1 MTALQLT
8 LAAGDYDITRPLL
21 DGSVSPQGVDLVTM
35 TYPSPQRHWRML
47 VHQEFDIAEMSLG
60 SYVALRSRGQDD
72 IVAIPVFP
80 HRRFRHGYA
89 FVSAA
94 RHDITSAA
102 GFAGHSVGVRSWQTT
117 AGVWLRGILAE
128 HHGLPLE
135 SVSWLSQDGEDV
147 PLDLPAGLSLEAVP
161 EGQSVVDMCVNG
173 QAAGLIYPEIPAPV
187 AAGEPTIRRLFPDPK
202 TAEQEYFRQTGIFPT
217 MHVVAIRTELTERY
231 PWLPR
236 NVMEAFDEAKRRAML
251 RLRDPRT
258 VSLAWLR
265 ALQEEESKLL
275 GADPWAYGLTDRNR
289 HVLQTFL
296 GYAAEQGV
304 AAKRLAADELFHPA
318 TTERPPAY
326 V

>member
-1 MTALQLT
+1 MTRLKLT
-8 LAAGDYDITRPLL
+8 LAAGDYDLTRPLL
-21 DGSVSPQGVDLVTM
+21 DGAVSPQGVDLVTM

-72 IVAIPVFP
+72 IIAVPVFP

-94 RHDITSAA
+94 RDEIASASD
-102 GFAGHSVGVRSWQTT
+102 FAGEQIGVRSWQTT

-135 SVSWLSQDGEDV
+135 SVRWLSQDGEDV
-147 PLDLPAGLSLEAVP
+147 PLDLPGGLSLETVP
-161 EGQSVVDMCVNG
+161 EGRSVVDMCVSG
-173 QAAGLIYPEIPAPV
+173 EAAGLIYPEIPAPV
-187 AAGEPTIRRLFPDPK
+187 SAGEPTIRRLFSDPK
-202 TAEQEYFRQTGIFPT
+202 TAEQEYFRKTGIFPI
-217 MHVVAIRTELTERY
+217 MHVVAIRTGLAEQY
-231 PWLPR
+231 PWLAR
-236 NVMEAFDEAKRRAML
+236 NVMEAFEAAKRHALL

-265 ALQEEESKLL
+265 ALQEEEQELL
-275 GADPWAYGLTDRNR
+275 GSDPWSYGLTDRNR
-289 HVLQTFL
+289 HVLDTFL
-296 GYAAEQGV
+296 GYAEQQGV
-304 AAKRLAADELFHPA
+304 AAKHLTPEDLFHPA